1 MLIKNKVNDMSFN
14 KNAAGKK
21 LGSARSAKGVS
32 TLIAAV
38 IIVAFTVAIAV
49 IVTGSLTSVIKSQ
62 TTATET
68 ASKCPGAAI
77 DIVAT
82 SATASG
88 FQVTITNV
96 GKYTLSNFTVTATT
110 VGNTI
115 FQNSTAGAALSLASG
130 ATGTITFGSPPAGTG
145 LNTTVG
151 CPLSKLRVSAVSCQG
166 IWTDIDNTTKSIC

>member
-1 MLIKNKVNDMSFN
+1 MSFN
-14 KNAAGKK
+14 KNLAGKK
-21 LGSARSAKGVS
+21 IVPATGNTKGIS
-32 TLIAAV
+32 TLIATV
-38 IIVAFTVAIAV
+38 IIIAFTIAVAV
-49 IVTGSLTSVIKSQ
+49 IVTGSLTSVVKSQ

-68 ASKCPGAAI
+68 ASKCPGAALDVI
-77 DIVAT
+77 TT

-130 ATGTITFGSPPAGTG
+130 ATGTITF
-145 LNTTVG
+145 
-151 CPLSKLRVSAVSCQG
+151 
-166 IWTDIDNTTKSIC
+166 